1 MISIVVPVYNIEQYL
16 QRCFDSFQRQTIQ
29 DIEIICVDD
38 GSVDNSAQIL
48 DGLAEKY
55 PNLIVIHQKNAG
67 VTTARLIGIQV
78 ANGDNIGFCDGDDEV
93 EPDMFELLLENKEK
107 YGAEISHCGHKI
119 IYPDGREKYFYNTGR
134 LAVQDKTEGLINLL
148 SGSFEP
154 GLCSKLYSKSLLHS
168 LLHSGVVNSDI
179 KINEDLLMN
188 YYLFKAA
195 RKTVYQDVCL
205 YRYMKRE
212 GSAST
217 SKSIRFFK
225 DPVRV
230 REIILQDIDED
241 DTQLRKAAIVSFIRI
256 NISMYMH
263 GIMRDS
269 GLSRAEV
276 EQFRTNIKNN
286 LSQARYL
293 DFGGLVH
300 AYLIAYAPRLC
311 NAIFNNY

>member
-55 PNLIVIHQKNAG
+55 PNLIVIHQKNVG

-93 EPDMFELLLENKEK
+93 EPDMYEMLLENKEK

-134 LAVQDKTEGLINLL
+134 LAVQDKTEGLIDLL

-168 LLHSGVVNSDI
+168 LLYSGVVNSDI

-188 YYLFKAA
+188 YYLFKVA

-263 GIMRDS
+263 GIKRDS

-293 DFGGLVH
+293 NFGGLVH